1 MHDAPPLRFLAIS
14 GSLRAGS
21 VNTAVLRAARELTP
35 EGVTLE
41 LYDLG
46 GLPLYDDDLR
56 RGGFPEPVARLR
68 RALERA
74 DAVVLASP
82 EYNHSF
88 TGVLK
93 NALDWASRPPEPPL
107 RGKPVAVLG
116 AATGGFGTVRSQLH
130 LRQVLRA
137 LDAHALNR
145 PEVHVSHAADKLGAD
160 GRLVDEATRTAV
172 RELLGALEAWTRRL
186 RPAEAAATA

>member
-21 VNTAVLRAARELTP
+21 ANTAVLRAARELTP

-41 LYDLG
+41 LHDLG
-46 GLPLYDDDLR
+46 DLPLYDDDLR
-56 RGGFPEPVARLR
+56 RDGFPEPVARLR
-68 RALERA
+68 RALAAA

-93 NALDWASRPPEPPL
+93 NALDWVSRPPEPPL

-116 AATGGFGTVRSQLH
+116 AASGGFGTVRAQLH

-137 LDAHALNR
+137 LDAHTLNR
-145 PEVHVSHAADKLGAD
+145 PEVHVSRAADKVDAD
-160 GRLVDEATRTAV
+160 GRLVDEATRASI
-172 RELLGALEAWTRRL
+172 RELLLALEAWTHRL
-186 RPAEAAATA
+186 RPAGALVDA